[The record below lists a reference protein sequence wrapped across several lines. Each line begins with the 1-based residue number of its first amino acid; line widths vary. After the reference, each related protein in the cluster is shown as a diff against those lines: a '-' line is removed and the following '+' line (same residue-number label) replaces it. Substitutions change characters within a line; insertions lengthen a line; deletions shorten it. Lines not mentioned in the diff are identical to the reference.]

1 MTVVRRP
8 RHPGVDQMSRRI
20 KILLSVLLAI
30 VVAIAVALWI
40 LPGKFEE
47 ALRAEVNAYIRER
60 TLAMLN
66 EKDVSGLNVDFESLD
81 LSLAQRHL
89 IINGIRIR
97 YDHRDDSTG
106 YVRFTAETPR
116 VSLLGLDIG
125 DVIKHE
131 SFRLDEVRIER
142 PVLSQLREL
151 GPKTK
156 APKGQAR
163 EPGAVRVTEEDSIT
177 IAAPVELDTLLY
189 HAVAAWLP
197 DEIRQARID
206 RIAFNDASIL
216 SVTKRG
222 KAVTRDS
229 LGNFTV
235 DIRGLGLDS
244 LKRRVFE
251 GVSVDLQTALHVSPS
266 ADSVQIDT
274 VAIRLDPKDTVLTLR
289 RARSTPSNPEKSA
302 LFLEGMRRSNSEQ
315 KLQLDTLTFGP
326 RISDK
331 GWLARATK
339 RRSRIRLNL
348 GKLEVQGALLRRAL
362 GERVEL
368 QKIAVGSMTLDV
380 LADRRAEKTPPK
392 PRSMWSQRLA
402 DLDWAV
408 RVDTISL
415 KKGTIRYGEVNAG
428 RPEVALLYFSDV
440 NALVT
445 KVGNKEGFGKNSVPV
460 AVIDATAKLMG
471 KGAVRTHIE
480 VPQQTGSHISSVS
493 GSLGKFPGTEL
504 NSMLLY
510 AAGVKLKSGVMDTVN
525 FNFKVANGLSTGGF
539 SATFDSLS
547 LEIMNRVSQKKG
559 LKEKLMGKV
568 ANALVRN
575 SNKPGEKSYRPE
587 VPIKYEL
594 KNSDSFWGMVWQSIK
609 AGLLKMMKD

>member
-1 MTVVRRP
+1 
-8 RHPGVDQMSRRI
+8 MSRRI
-20 KILLSVLLAI
+20 KIVLSVLVAI
-30 VVAIAVALWI
+30 LVAIAVALWI
-40 LPGKFEE
+40 LPKRFEE
-47 ALRAEVNAYIRER
+47 ALRANVNAYIRER

-81 LSLAQRHL
+81 LSFAQRHL

-106 YVRFTAETPR
+106 YVRFTAETPK
-116 VSLLGLDIG
+116 VSLLGLDLR

-131 SFRLDEVRIER
+131 NFRLDEVRIER
-142 PVLSQLREL
+142 PVLTQLREA
-151 GPKTK
+151 GPQSKAAKTK
-156 APKGQAR
+156 AK
-163 EPGAVRVTEEDSIT
+163 EPEAMAVTEEDSIS
-177 IAAPVELDTLLY
+177 IAPPVELDTLLY

-206 RIAFNDASIL
+206 RIAIKDANIL
-216 SVTKRG
+216 SVSKRG

-229 LGNFTV
+229 LGGFGV
-235 DIRGLGLDS
+235 EIRGLGLDS
-244 LKRRVFE
+244 LNRRVFE
-251 GVSVDLQTALHVSPS
+251 GVSIDLQTALHVSPS

-274 VAIRLDPKDTVLTLR
+274 VSIRLDPEDTVVTVR

-302 LFLEGMRRSNSEQ
+302 LFLEGMKRSNREQ

-326 RISDK
+326 RTSDK

-348 GKLEVQGALLRRAL
+348 GKLEVQGSLLRRAL

-368 QKIAVGSMTLDV
+368 HKIAVGSMTLDV

-392 PRSMWSQRLA
+392 PRTMWSQRLA
-402 DLDWAV
+402 ALDWAV

-415 KKGTIRYGEVNAG
+415 KKGTVRYGEINAG
-428 RPEVALLYFSDV
+428 RPEVALLYFSDI

-445 KVGNKEGFGKNSVPV
+445 NVGNKEGFGKNSVPV
-460 AVIDATAKLMG
+460 AVIDAKAKLMG
-471 KGAVRTHIE
+471 KGAVSAHIE
-480 VPQQTGSHISSVS
+480 VPQQTGSHLASVS
-493 GSLGKFPGTEL
+493 GTLGKFQGTEL

-510 AAGVKLKSGVMDTVN
+510 AAGVKLKSGVIDTVN
-525 FNFKVANGLSTGGF
+525 FKFKVANGLSTG
-539 SATFDSLS
+539 SYSSTFDSLS

-559 LKEKLMGKV
+559 LKEKLMGKL
-568 ANALVRN
+568 ANAMVRN
-575 SNKPGEKSYRPE
+575 ANEPGKKSYRPE

-609 AGLLKMMKD
+609 SGLLAMMKDKP